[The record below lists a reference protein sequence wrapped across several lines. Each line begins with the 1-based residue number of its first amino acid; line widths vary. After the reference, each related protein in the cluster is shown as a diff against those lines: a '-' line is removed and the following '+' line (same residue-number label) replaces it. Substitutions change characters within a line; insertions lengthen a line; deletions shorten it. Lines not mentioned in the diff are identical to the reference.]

1 MTRLSTYRPTRTR
14 EYNSENISRLF
25 NRFFN
30 EEADCNQYFANP
42 PANIVENEKD
52 FRIEMAVP
60 GYTKSDFNI
69 ELDENR
75 LVISLDKQEK
85 DDQASGYLMK
95 EFGFNTF
102 SRSFRLSNK
111 VDQENIS
118 AQYENGM
125 LLITVPKKKEM
136 MHRSIEIS

>member
-1 MTRLSTYRPTRTR
+1 MTRTNTYRPTRTR
-14 EYNSENISRLF
+14 EYNNGLSRLV
-25 NRFFN
+25 NRIFE
-30 EEADCNQYFANP
+30 EEADCNQYFSIP

-75 LVISLDKQEK
+75 LIISMDKEKQQE
-85 DDQASGYLMK
+85 QASGYLMR
-95 EFGFNTF
+95 EFGFNSF

-111 VDQENIS
+111 VDRENIS
-118 AQYENGM
+118 ARYENGM
-125 LLITVPKKKEM
+125 LLISVPKKKEM